1 MLGPLPEA
9 RKGWGVIRLCR
20 PGMCAARRVVAR
32 FRRGSIRS
40 CAARRDARAA
50 RSTMRAVQTFRVCRE
65 GTRRSSLRRVFYC
78 AQSGAWRAC
87 ASARRWLGRVLAA
100 RAAAPL
106 RRAAPRLRDCPRTGP
121 RLHARPARARLGT
134 PRRAGPVRRR
144 HYGAVQFGSAAPAA
158 VPASAWAGSAIRA
171 ENPPADRIAAPLY
184 GRNTPAAHVSIIPLS
199 IGAFQGWRPR
209 STASP
214 DPSTGRTVKL
224 LRGTVT
230 QVNR

>member
-20 PGMCAARRVVAR
+20 PGMWAAKRVIAC

-40 CAARRDARAA
+40 VAARRDAGAA
-50 RSTMRAVQTFRVCRE
+50 RSTMRAVQTLRVCRE

-78 AQSGAWRAC
+78 AQSNTWRDWRVRCSGCGASSRPRRRRR
-87 ASARRWLGRVLAA
+87 SGARRSGPRAPVQGPLPTSRARPCARPRTPAGLAPPVDGITERFSLAAPQRLLGRLRPGPERKFLHEIRLWADQTPAFRPKYGGDVCIHNPGVDRRVPGVAA
-100 RAAAPL
+100 R
-106 RRAAPRLRDCPRTGP
+106 
-121 RLHARPARARLGT
+121 
-134 PRRAGPVRRR
+134 
-144 HYGAVQFGSAAPAA
+144 
-158 VPASAWAGSAIRA
+158 
-171 ENPPADRIAAPLY
+171 
-184 GRNTPAAHVSIIPLS
+184 
-199 IGAFQGWRPR
+199 
-209 STASP
+209 STTSP